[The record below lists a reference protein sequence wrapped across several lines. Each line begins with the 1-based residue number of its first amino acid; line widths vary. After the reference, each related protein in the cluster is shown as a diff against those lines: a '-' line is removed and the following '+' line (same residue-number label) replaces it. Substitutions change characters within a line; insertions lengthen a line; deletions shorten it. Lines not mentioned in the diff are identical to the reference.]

1 MKRSLA
7 FLLAA
12 VSAALLTGCPVML
25 IGGAAAGTAM
35 VATDRRLTDVQI
47 ADERIEL
54 TAGKRIGDAVK
65 GDAHVNVT
73 SFNRMVL
80 LTGEVPSEAAKAE
93 AERAAAGVS
102 EVRGVFNE
110 LTVGPPTSWGTRSND
125 SYLTSQVKARMV
137 TAKVVNPMH
146 VKVVTEN
153 GVVYLMGL
161 VTGPEGAEA
170 TNIART
176 TSGVKRVVRLFEPWP
191 PPASPPAPALNAPPA
206 SGPAVAPAQGV
217 SPVAPPAPVE
227 QRPLTPAPPPA
238 PAPK

>member
-7 FLLAA
+7 LLLAA
-12 VSAALLTGCPVML
+12 VSATLLTGCPVIL

-47 ADERIEL
+47 ADERIEI
-54 TAGKRIGDAVK
+54 TAAKRIGDAVK
-65 GDAHVNVT
+65 GDTHINVT

-80 LTGEVPSEAAKAE
+80 LTGEVPSEAGKAE

-110 LTVGPPTSWGTRSND
+110 LTVGPPTSWGTRSSD
-125 SYLTSQVKARMV
+125 SYITSQVKARMV

-170 TNIART
+170 TQIART
-176 TSGVKRVVRLFEPWP
+176 TRDVKRVVRLFEPWP
-191 PPASPPAPALNAPPA
+191 PPANPPAPSLNAPPA
-206 SGPAVAPAQGV
+206 SGPAVAPQGV
-217 SPVAPPAPVE
+217 TPVAPPPPVE
-227 QRPLTPAPPPA
+227 QRALPPVAPAA
-238 PAPK
+238 PAPN

>member
-1 MKRSLA
+1 MNRSLPLA
-7 FLLAA
+7 LLLAGA
-12 VSAALLTGCPVML
+12 SGTLLTGCPAVL

-54 TAGKRIGDAVK
+54 TASTRIADKVK
-65 GDAHVNVT
+65 GDIHVNVT

-80 LTGEVPSEAAKAE
+80 LTGEVPSDAAKAE
-93 AERAAAGVS
+93 AERVAAGVS
-102 EVRGVFNE
+102 EVRGVFTE

-137 TAKVVNPMH
+137 TSRVVNPMH

-161 VTGPEGAEA
+161 VSGPEGAEA

-191 PPASPPAPALNAPPA
+191 PAASAPAPQLQPAPASA
-206 SGPAVAPAQGV
+206 PAVAPPQQV
-217 SPVAPPAPVE
+217 TPVPAPAPVE
-227 QRPLTPAPPPA
+227 QRPLPPPQA
-238 PAPK
+238 PR

>member
-7 FLLAA
+7 LLLA
-12 VSAALLTGCPVML
+12 VVAALFLTGCPVVL

-47 ADERIEL
+47 ADERIEI

-65 GDAHVNVT
+65 GDTHVNVT

-93 AERAAAGVS
+93 AERVTAGVT

-110 LTVGPPTSWGTRSND
+110 LTVGPPTSWGTRSAD
-125 SYLTSQVKARMV
+125 SYITSQVKARMV

-170 TNIART
+170 TQIART
-176 TSGVKRVVRLFEPWP
+176 TRDVKRVVRLFEPWP
-191 PPASPPAPALNAPPA
+191 PPASAPAPSLNAPPA
-206 SGPAVAPAQGV
+206 SAPAVAPPGV
-217 SPVAPPAPVE
+217 TPVAPPPPVE
-227 QRPLTPAPPPA
+227 QRALPPTPPA
-238 PAPK
+238 STAPK

>member
-1 MKRSLA
+1 
-7 FLLAA
+7 
-12 VSAALLTGCPVML
+12 
-25 IGGAAAGTAM
+25 M
-35 VATDRRLTDVQI
+35 VATDRRLTDVQL

-54 TAGKRIGDAVK
+54 TAGKRIGDGVK
-65 GDAHVNVT
+65 GDTHVNVT

-93 AERAAAGVS
+93 AERIAAGVN

-110 LTVGPPTSWGTRSND
+110 LTVGPPTSWGTRSSD
-125 SYLTSQVKARMV
+125 SYITSQVKTRMV

-170 TNIART
+170 TQIART
-176 TSGVKRVVRLFEPWP
+176 TRDVKRVVRLFEPWP
-191 PPASPPAPALNAPPA
+191 PPASPPAPSLNAPPA
-206 SGPAVAPAQGV
+206 SGPAVAP
-217 SPVAPPAPVE
+217 VAPPPPVE
-227 QRPLTPAPPPA
+227 QRALPPVAPSSPAAPA